1 MNPKERANLLYESET
16 LESAHQSA
24 ANEGASSTPSASD
37 SVDLHFVCF
46 VKSKKNNLWELD
58 GRRKGPIDRG
68 AIGPEDDV
76 LSPNALDL
84 GVRNFLNRE
93 QTTESSDLRFSLIVL
108 SPALD

>member
-1 MNPKERANLLYESET
+1 MNPEERANLLYESEV

-24 ANEGASSTPSASD
+24 ATEGNSSMPSASD

-46 VKSKKNNLWELD
+46 VKSKENHLWELD
-58 GRRKGPIDRG
+58 GRRKGPINRG
-68 AIGPEDDV
+68 IINSEDDV
-76 LSPNALDL
+76 LSPRALDL

-93 QTTESSDLRFSLIVL
+93 QSTGGSDLRFSLIVL